1 MKNEFKTGIFFT
13 AIAQYSTVIIQLI
26 INMIL
31 SRLLTPEEIG
41 MVTIVQVIIFFF
53 QLLAGS
59 AIGPAIIQNKNLNE
73 KDYGIIFNYSAIFG
87 IFLVLAFGFGG
98 GIILSTVYS
107 NPIYIPLCWAMTPI
121 IMMSSMVQV
130 PNGILGKEKRFKEIS
145 IRLLLSGILGAIFG
159 ITAAFLHA
167 GVYAM
172 VLVYVVTDLTS
183 FLLTFKIVKIDY
195 TRSLNFKPVREI
207 LPFVKHQTGF
217 SVINYFYRN
226 LDNLLVG
233 KFLGTTLLGNY
244 SKSYQLLSFPIT
256 IFLNVINPVM
266 QPILAEHEKNVVLI
280 RDTYLKVCRLLAIVA
295 IPVSIF
301 FSLNAG
307 PIIYL
312 LFGKQWSMAILPL
325 SILSLS
331 ICPQMLSQ
339 SMSAIWQ
346 SRNLTKIQSVSG
358 FISLGIISLCIFIG
372 ILGGNL
378 TSVSIAVSGA
388 YFLNFIVS
396 GSLLMKRALDSNFF
410 QLFKVIIK
418 PLFLGVILSV
428 IVILTNPYIS
438 FSNLFITL
446 LLRGIIWLIIV
457 ALFLV
462 VTGEFKKIKEM
473 VKK

>member
-1 MKNEFKTGIFFT
+1 M
-13 AIAQYSTVIIQLI
+13 
-26 INMIL
+26 
-31 SRLLTPEEIG
+31 
-41 MVTIVQVIIFFF
+41 
-53 QLLAGS
+53 
-59 AIGPAIIQNKNLNE
+59 
-73 KDYGIIFNYSAIFG
+73 
-87 IFLVLAFGFGG
+87 
-98 GIILSTVYS
+98 
-107 NPIYIPLCWAMTPI
+107 
-121 IMMSSMVQV
+121 
-130 PNGILGKEKRFKEIS
+130 
-145 IRLLLSGILGAIFG
+145 
-159 ITAAFLHA
+159 
-167 GVYAM
+167 
-172 VLVYVVTDLTS
+172 
-183 FLLTFKIVKIDY
+183 
-195 TRSLNFKPVREI
+195 
-207 LPFVKHQTGF
+207 
-217 SVINYFYRN
+217 
-226 LDNLLVG
+226 DNLLVG

-378 TSVSIAVSGA
+378 TSVSIAVSGS

-396 GSLLMKRALDSNFF
+396 GSLLMRRALDSNFF

-418 PLFLGVILSV
+418 PLFLGIILSV

-446 LLRGIIWLIIV
+446 LLRGIVWLIIV